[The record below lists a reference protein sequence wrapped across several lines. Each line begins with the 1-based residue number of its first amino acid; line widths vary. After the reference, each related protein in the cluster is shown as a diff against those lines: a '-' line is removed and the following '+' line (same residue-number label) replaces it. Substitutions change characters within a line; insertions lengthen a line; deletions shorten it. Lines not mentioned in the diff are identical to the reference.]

1 MTVFE
6 KGNTTN
12 DEGINYR
19 ERRMFFSSAIQNKY
33 TIVSTWRTCFD
44 PEATY
49 IRTGGGHGL

>member
-19 ERRMFFSSAIQNKY
+19 ERSMFFSSAIQNKY